1 MKSRDSGPSKLV
13 SFVTNA
19 KTASLVG
26 VKYRLHGCMS
36 KLRAQ
41 YLYPVKEFNQNELAS
56 IAGQIEAISR
66 ETGRWMKE
74 QTHVHEGNAETKTT
88 NNLVTV
94 VDKESERRFVEAL
107 KKIVPEA
114 GFVAEEGTGEKSA
127 SGLNWVI
134 DPLDGT
140 TNFVHGVPVW
150 CTSVALCA
158 GPIPLAG
165 VIFDPSSDEC
175 YTAYQNGGARMNG
188 NIIQVSDIVRLDQSL
203 LATGFPYDDFGREQQ
218 YIALFR
224 ELMRNTRGMRR
235 LGSAAL
241 DMAWTAIG
249 RFEGFYEYGL
259 NPWDVAAGTIII
271 REAGGTVTEFD
282 GGNDPIFGEDLI
294 CTNGKIHQQMMD
306 VVGRF
311 F

>member
-1 MKSRDSGPSKLV
+1 MKEINEKELADITAKLV
-13 SFVTNA
+13 QI
-19 KTASLVG
+19 
-26 VKYRLHGCMS
+26 S
-36 KLRAQ
+36 K
-41 YLYPVKEFNQNELAS
+41 
-56 IAGQIEAISR
+56 
-66 ETGRWMKE
+66 ETGNWMKE
-74 QTHVHEGNAETKTT
+74 QTHIHEGNAEIKTT

-107 KKIVPEA
+107 RKLVPEA

-158 GPIPLAG
+158 GTEPVSG
-165 VIFDPSSDEC
+165 VIYDPSSREC
-175 YTAYQNGGARMNG
+175 YAAYLHGGARMNDQP
-188 NIIQVSDIVRLDQSL
+188 IAVSQIEKMEQSL

-259 NPWDVAAGTIII
+259 NPWDVAAGTIIV
-271 REAGGTVTEFD
+271 REAGGIVTQFN